1 MKLIINLLADYSHDF
16 HYDVIQSTGPKFLKD
31 ALEIYLSQYNR
42 TAYEYVHIA
51 PPTWFLPTYDPMQ
64 ENSFKILCGDLFD
77 KLPKFKK
84 KACWDLKRRHFG
96 NSPAVKSYTDHHWI
110 HTASADFKSEGVTQ
124 FETILKAPHVI

>member
-1 MKLIINLLADYSHDF
+1 MVINLLADYSHDF

-96 NSPAVKSYTDHHWI
+96 NSPAVESYTDHHWI
-110 HTASADFKSEGVTQ
+110 HTASADFRAEGVVTQ